1 MEEQTMMNGKNPFFD
16 VDMTKV
22 MADMRMPALDVESVV
37 ATQRKNIEA
46 FTQANQLAVEGFQAI
61 ARRQVEIAK
70 QAFEEFQSALRELT
84 QPGSPEERV
93 AKHAEYSKHALE
105 KGVANAREIAEIVT
119 KANSEAMAVL
129 NKRVSETLDEV
140 RDFAK
145 KRTAR

>member
-84 QPGSPEERV
+84 QPGSPE
-93 AKHAEYSKHALE
+93 HALE